1 MSGGPGATAAAASA
15 EGTIVVVGLGGLGAP
30 IAMALA
36 SSDVPCVR
44 VVDGDRVERSN
55 LHRQVLF
62 GEADLGASKAATL
75 ARALASAG
83 FRGRV
88 EVVERFLVP
97 EEALAICAGA
107 SLVVEGVDNLP
118 TKFLV
123 ADVAAKLGVPAVH
136 AAALRWEGTVLACAP
151 GGACYRC
158 LFEDV
163 PRGVEAP
170 NCAGEGVAGPLVGA
184 VGAWAADRL
193 LALRA
198 GALEASELTRFDG
211 WGGAVRRTVLARR
224 PGCELC
230 DGERSSFL
238 LERARYVGPSTA
250 RAASPYHSK
259 R

>member
-1 MSGGPGATAAAASA
+1 MSAAHEGREGPV
-15 EGTIVVVGLGGLGAP
+15 VVVGLGGLGAP
-30 IAMALA
+30 VAMALA
-36 SSDVPCVR
+36 RSRVPWLR
-44 VVDGDRVERSN
+44 IVDGDRVERSN

-62 GEADLGASKAATL
+62 GEADLGTPKAAAL
-75 ARALASAG
+75 ARALEAQGFAG
-83 FRGRV
+83 RL
-88 EVVERFLVP
+88 ELVERFLVP
-97 EEALAICAGA
+97 EEALEVCAGA
-107 SLVVEGVDNLP
+107 SLLLEGVDNLP

-123 ADVAAKLGVPAVH
+123 ADVAAKLGVPVVH

-158 LFEDV
+158 LFEDL

-193 LALRA
+193 LALRE
-198 GALEASELTRFDG
+198 GALAASELTRFEG
-211 WGGAVRRTVLARR
+211 WGGAVRRSVLARR

-230 DGERSSFL
+230 DGERSSFQ

-250 RAASPYHSK
+250 CVIQPNHSN

>member
-1 MSGGPGATAAAASA
+1 VSGEPARANPRSEGPV
-15 EGTIVVVGLGGLGAP
+15 VVVGLGGLGAP
-30 IAMALA
+30 VALA
-36 SSDVPCVR
+36 LAGSAVPWLR
-44 VVDGDRVERSN
+44 IVDGDLVERSN

-62 GEADLGASKAATL
+62 GEADVGTSKAAAL
-75 ARALASAG
+75 ARALVALG
-83 FRGRV
+83 FRGRI

-97 EEALAICAGA
+97 EEALALCAGA
-107 SLVVEGVDNLP
+107 SLLLEGVDNLP

-123 ADVAAKLGVPAVH
+123 ADVAAVLGVPVVH

-170 NCAGEGVAGPLVGA
+170 NCAGEGVAGPVVGA

-193 LALRA
+193 VALRD
-198 GALEASELTRFDG
+198 GALPHTELTRFDG
-211 WGGAVRRTVLARR
+211 WAGRVRRLAVARR

-230 DGERSSFL
+230 DGERSSFQI
-238 LERARYVGPSTA
+238 ERARYVGPSTA
-250 RAASPYHSK
+250 CVI
-259 R
+259 

>member
-1 MSGGPGATAAAASA
+1 MSAARGAAGEGPV
-15 EGTIVVVGLGGLGAP
+15 VVVGLGGLGAP

-36 SSDVPCVR
+36 HSETPWLR
-44 VVDGDRVERSN
+44 IVDGDLVERSN

-62 GEADLGASKAATL
+62 GEADVGAPK
-75 ARALASAG
+75 ARALAGALAARG

-97 EEALAICAGA
+97 EEALAVAQGA
-107 SLVVEGVDNLP
+107 SLLVEGVDNLP

-123 ADVAAKLGVPAVH
+123 ADVAAKLAVPVVH

-158 LFEDV
+158 LFEDL

-198 GALEASELTRFDG
+198 GALAASELTRFDG
-211 WGGAVRRTVLARR
+211 WRGSLRRTLLTRR
-224 PGCELC
+224 ADCGLC
-230 DGERSSFL
+230 NDERSSFQI
-238 LERARYVGPSTA
+238 ERARYVGPATSCVV
-250 RAASPYHSK
+250 
-259 R
+259 